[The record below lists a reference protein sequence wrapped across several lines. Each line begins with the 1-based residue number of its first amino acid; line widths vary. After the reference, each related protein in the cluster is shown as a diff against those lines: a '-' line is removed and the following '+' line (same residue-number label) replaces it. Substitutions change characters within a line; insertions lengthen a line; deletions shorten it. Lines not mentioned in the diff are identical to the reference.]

1 MPRSEPPCPPD
12 SLEMKRVRTLLPVA
26 CLAYLSFVVYGSLV
40 PLRFRPL
47 PFEEAVASF
56 RAMKYLNLGIA
67 SRADWVANILLFI
80 PLAFLVMGL
89 FDRRGVG
96 RRIAASVV
104 VLLGLV
110 ALSWTIEFIQ
120 LFFPPRT
127 VSLNDVV
134 AEGIGAVMGI
144 GAWWLW
150 GERVV
155 GWLGG
160 GLLRHGHPDGATR
173 ILWGY
178 LALLFGYSLLPL
190 DLTISPVEIF
200 HKWRQGRMVLTPFAF
215 LSKFDARV
223 VYEVVSDV
231 ALWVPVSVLLVASG
245 RKDRQSAW
253 IWAVGAA
260 SFLEVLQVFV
270 WTRVSDVNDVLAA
283 IAGGG
288 IGSWIGGVVFH
299 KGQAVEAVPPGR
311 KSKQLSLVWGLGF
324 VIWSAVLAAVFW
336 YPYDFTVER
345 AFLRDRLALLLGRA
359 PFHAYYYGTEYRAI
373 TELLHRMVFFAP
385 LGALAAAWI
394 RKGRRSGVVDAV
406 LCLIPCGLVAL
417 IVEGGRL
424 LIPSKQPDTIDPV
437 LEIAGAL
444 TGFWIA
450 RAVTGRQSVNRES
463 AVKKV
468 SGETEA
474 LPVDTVARRSRS
486 GSARSTGTGQLTMGQ
501 LVLLCGGPLV
511 FWLVGSV
518 AMSFSEV
525 PYNVRKLFGGGHP
538 VLTLFML
545 CLALYWICGVPVW
558 LRVWLARGSWLRVP
572 ACGVLVIIHGAVCY
586 TLLRLSVPVEMI
598 HKIVGSPVLG
608 WPWEWELIGRFLAL
622 FAIPS
627 VLMTGALLPVPLG
640 AGDVRDLPW
649 RWFAVA
655 AVLLPLA
662 HWVVVIQADTDNLV
676 ELMAGGGT
684 WFSSILLGGWLYVMF
699 QTGTI
704 LAARV
709 AGHWRVS
716 MTAALV
722 FVVFSI
728 PLCYA
733 LLWAGTENDIYK
745 YEKHFSAMQFML
757 SPDREH
763 YLGGG
768 GLVAR
773 YSVVHLLAVGV
784 ICATQLTAMKLLEFG
799 QRKARTQK
807 QSII

>member
-1 MPRSEPPCPPD
+1 MKTPRT
-12 SLEMKRVRTLLPVA
+12 TLIAL
-26 CLAYLSFVVYGSLV
+26 CLAYLAFVVYGSLV

-56 RAMKYLNLGIA
+56 RAIKYLNLGIA
-67 SRADWVANILLFI
+67 SRADWVSNILLFI
-80 PLAFLVMGL
+80 PLAFLAMGVL
-89 FDRRGVG
+89 DGQG
-96 RRIAASVV
+96 KARRIIASAA
-104 VLLGLV
+104 VLLVLA
-110 ALSWTIEFIQ
+110 ALSGTLEFTQ

-127 VSLNDVV
+127 VSINDIIAESVGAAVGV
-134 AEGIGAVMGI
+134 A
-144 GAWWLW
+144 AWWLW
-150 GERVV
+150 GQRVV
-155 GWLGG
+155 AWLDG
-160 GLLRHGHPDGATR
+160 RQRTRGHFDIASR

-178 LALLFGYSLLPL
+178 LAILFGYSLLPL

-215 LSKFDARV
+215 LSKLDARGM
-223 VYEVVSDV
+223 YEVVSDV
-231 ALWVPVSVLLVASG
+231 AVWVPVSLLLVATG
-245 RKDRQSAW
+245 RKNRRSAW

-260 SFLEVLQVFV
+260 ALLELLQVFV

-288 IGSWIGGVVFH
+288 IGSWLGGIVFH
-299 KGQAVEAVPPGR
+299 RGQAIDAAPAGR

-336 YPYDFTVER
+336 YPYDFMVER
-345 AFLRDRLALLLGRA
+345 AFLRERIALLLGRV

-373 TELLHRMVFFAP
+373 TELLHRVAFFAP

-406 LCLIPCGLVAL
+406 LCLIPCGLVAFV
-417 IVEGGRL
+417 IEGGRL
-424 LIPSKQPDTIDPV
+424 FVPSKQPDTIDPV

-450 RAVTGRQSVNRES
+450 RAVMGRQSVNRES
-463 AVKKV
+463 AVKTV
-468 SGETEA
+468 SGEAEA
-474 LPVDTVARRSRS
+474 LSVDTVVRRPRS
-486 GSARSTGTGQLTMGQ
+486 GSSRPTGVGQLTMGQ
-501 LVLLCGGPLV
+501 LVLLCGGPLL

-518 AMSFSEV
+518 AMSFSGV

-538 VLTLFML
+538 VLTLFIL

-558 LRVWLARGSWLRVP
+558 FRVWLARGSWLRVP
-572 ACGVLVIIHGAVCY
+572 ACGLLVMIHGAFCY

-608 WPWEWELIGRFLAL
+608 WPWEWELLGRFLAL
-622 FAIPS
+622 FAVPS
-627 VLMTGALLPVPLG
+627 VLMTGALLPVPVG
-640 AGDVRDLPW
+640 GGTARDLSW

-684 WFSSILLGGWLYVMF
+684 WFSSLLLGGWLYVMF

-704 LAARV
+704 LAARG

-716 MTAALV
+716 LTAALV
-722 FVVFSI
+722 FVVLSI

-763 YLGGG
+763 YLDGGS
-768 GLVAR
+768 LAVR

-784 ICATQLTAMKLLEFG
+784 ICATQLTAMKLMEFG
-799 QRKARTQK
+799 QERQGRRNKV
-807 QSII
+807 